1 MPSHHDDE
9 DVHHSEKVGTAE
21 QQRNATRTYTYKSY
35 WRGGKDNESKIY
47 IQVRNISWSSM
58 KASLVKELIGVIY
71 DEDEARPEAD
81 KEKWFS
87 HENTSLTIKWTVDQ
101 RNNIAQLYTYDVD
114 GERRPKGRDHPRGTW
129 MQYNTLLGSG
139 YVFNKTSNSNA
150 REGILNK
157 ARELFVHKRPNSKT
171 MEGDWTY
178 VEENGKYKLDER
190 KNLDDWAKT
199 KVENDLPW
207 AARTEIIKTIKSGFT
222 LPYKFRN
229 CNFQVFNDCKVNL
242 DEVTLGKLF
251 RDYFSFRQIGPQEKK
266 WAYWRM
272 TEEKSSTGRTYF
284 SISKYHP
291 SDHTSSNKKVLI
303 LNNTTNQSYQE
314 VQGKLETTSKFQRNA
329 QNESHWKLGWRE
341 EEGAEKG
348 HLTVEKISNDE
359 SKEQERSRSRSR
371 SHSQFH
377 SRHKRPESES
387 GNGSSSSTVSDG
399 NSKVGKI
406 RSQKPIPSPLFGY
419 THSLA
424 ESPHSTKIWSGRP
437 ESNNSS
443 LIGIHGINQI
453 VEYYGHE
460 LINDTSLSLWWD
472 EIADILLSENIII
485 PISAKEPKKQGTLT
499 EQDGNLVIE
508 IDPYSSNTGA
518 GVKSF
523 VSSLSN
529 LCDAPLGTPKD
540 SCTHKRCR
548 IKTYLLPKSRDSG
561 LRRYYPSVS
570 IRNRL
575 SDKVAYISILRGLRE
590 LVNKLGSQ
598 VFLAQNKGEIWE
610 LVEKS
615 DGNYLSKPNSTPLRI
630 TIVPLAKK
638 RKDTSSKTVYHS
650 SYESQRDIIS
660 RSHSTHSRA
669 SSNQPR
675 TARSL
680 ALSEYERYTDRHPD
694 SIRSRKHESRSLD
707 SRSGAESSA
716 GNQFISFAQLPPA
729 DGRTSTSSM
738 HPHPHPQT
746 AAPKKKS
753 LKTGIMDMA
762 IRLRKE
768 QRGRTR
774 KRKHAREEKWL
785 KGREEK
791 KKREDE
797 RLEEKR
803 MKDKRREEEDWE
815 RERERERR
823 KGGNRVYSYHEEWNG
838 PRGRHIN
845 LRFSG
850 SIG

>member
-178 VEENGKYKLDER
+178 VEENGKHKLDER

-222 LPYKFRN
+222 LPY
-229 CNFQVFNDCKVNL
+229 
-242 DEVTLGKLF
+242 
-251 RDYFSFRQIGPQEKK
+251 
-266 WAYWRM
+266 
-272 TEEKSSTGRTYF
+272 
-284 SISKYHP
+284 
-291 SDHTSSNKKVLI
+291 HTSSNKKVWI

-508 IDPYSSNTGA
+508 IDPYSSNPGA

-548 IKTYLLPKSRDSG
+548 IKTYLLPKSKDSG

-590 LVNKLGSQ
+590 LVNKLGGQ

-716 GNQFISFAQLPPA
+716 ENQFISFAQLPPA

-815 RERERERR
+815 RERERR

>member
-9 DVHHSEKVGTAE
+9 DVHYSEKVGTAE

-35 WRGGKDNESKIY
+35 WRGGKDDESKIY
-47 IQVRNISWSSM
+47 IQVRNVSWSSIR
-58 KASLVKELIGVIY
+58 ASLVKELIGVIY

-81 KEKWFS
+81 KENWFS
-87 HENTSLTIKWTVDQ
+87 HKNTSLTIKWTVDQ
-101 RNNIAQLYTYDVD
+101 RNNIAQLYTYDID

-139 YVFNKTSNSNA
+139 YVFNKTRNSNV
-150 REGILNK
+150 RGDILNK
-157 ARELFVHKRPNSKT
+157 ARELFVHKRPHSKT
-171 MEGDWTY
+171 MEGDWTC

-190 KNLDDWAKT
+190 KNLDDWAKA
-199 KVENDLPW
+199 KAENDLPW
-207 AARTEIIKTIKSGFT
+207 VARTEIIKTIKSGFT

-229 CNFQVFNDCKVNL
+229 FNFQVLNDCKVNL
-242 DEVTLGKLF
+242 DEVTLDKLF
-251 RDYFSFRQIGPQEKK
+251 RDYFSFRPIGPQAKK

-272 TEEKSSTGRTYF
+272 TEEESSTGRTYF

-291 SDHTSSNKKVLI
+291 SDYTSSNKKVWI

-314 VQGKLETTSKFQRNA
+314 VQGKLETTSEFQRNA

-348 HLTVEKISNDE
+348 RLTVEKISNDE

-371 SHSQFH
+371 SRSHSQSH

-399 NSKVGKI
+399 DSEVGKI

-424 ESPHSTKIWSGRP
+424 KSPNSTKIWSGRP

-443 LIGIHGINQI
+443 LIGIHGINQS
-453 VEYYGHE
+453 VQYYGHE

-508 IDPYSSNTGA
+508 IDPYSGNPGA
-518 GVKSF
+518 GMKSF

-548 IKTYLLPKSRDSG
+548 IKTYPLPKSKDSG

-590 LVNKLGSQ
+590 LVNKPGDH

-650 SYESQRDIIS
+650 CYESQRDIIP
-660 RSHSTHSRA
+660 RSHSTHRLSPSVSSSD

-675 TARSL
+675 SARSL
-680 ALSEYERYTDRHPD
+680 ALSEYERYTDKHPD
-694 SIRSRKHESRSLD
+694 YIRSRKHGARSLD
-707 SRSGAESSA
+707 SRSSAESSA
-716 GNQFISFAQLPPA
+716 GNQFVSFAQLQPT
-729 DGRTSTSSM
+729 DGRTSTSSIS
-738 HPHPHPQT
+738 
-746 AAPKKKS
+746 AKKKKS
-753 LKTGIMDMA
+753 ENWNYGHGQTSQERA
-762 IRLRKE
+762 NRKNTQE
-768 QRGRTR
+768 E
-774 KRKHAREEKWL
+774 ARE
-785 KGREEK
+785 GEEVAQG
-791 KKREDE
+791 
-797 RLEEKR
+797 
-803 MKDKRREEEDWE
+803 
-815 RERERERR
+815 
-823 KGGNRVYSYHEEWNG
+823 KGGKGQE
-838 PRGRHIN
+838 GR
-845 LRFSG
+845 
-850 SIG
+850 

>member
-178 VEENGKYKLDER
+178 VEENGKHKLDER

-291 SDHTSSNKKVLI
+291 SGKIMPYHTSSNKKVWI

-399 NSKVGKI
+399 NSKVEKI

-508 IDPYSSNTGA
+508 IDPYSSNPGA

-548 IKTYLLPKSRDSG
+548 IKT
-561 LRRYYPSVS
+561 
-570 IRNRL
+570 
-575 SDKVAYISILRGLRE
+575 
-590 LVNKLGSQ
+590 
-598 VFLAQNKGEIWE
+598 F
-610 LVEKS
+610 
-615 DGNYLSKPNSTPLRI
+615 
-630 TIVPLAKK
+630 PLAKK

-669 SSNQPR
+669 SSNQTR

-815 RERERERR
+815 RERERR